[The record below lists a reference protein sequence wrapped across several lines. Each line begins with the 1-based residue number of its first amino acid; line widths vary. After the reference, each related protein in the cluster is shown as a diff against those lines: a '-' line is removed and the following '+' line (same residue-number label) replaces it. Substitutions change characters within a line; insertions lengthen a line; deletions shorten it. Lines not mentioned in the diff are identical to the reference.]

1 MALTKHEITFDADQI
16 RSEVA
21 ALAESLGERAER
33 VAGRAAEWVAPTV
46 DRART
51 SADRL
56 AKEAAG
62 AAKEA
67 QQRIEVLSEDT
78 RLRAERA
85 ASAARTAIEAPGSVT
100 ERAQRATVAAVNAV
114 QKPAPRKCR
123 RALKTLCW
131 LTVAGVAAG
140 AAYVVWRRS
149 QPVEDPW
156 AEEYWADS
164 TDDVAEEPVEAAA
177 Q

>member
-1 MALTKHEITFDADQI
+1 MELTKHEITFDTDQI
-16 RSEVA
+16 RSDVA

-33 VAGRAAEWVAPTV
+33 AAGRAAEWVAPAV

-51 SADRL
+51 GADRL
-56 AKEAAG
+56 AKETAE

-67 QQRIEVLSEDT
+67 QERIEVLNEDT
-78 RLRAERA
+78 RSRAERA
-85 ASAARTAIEAPGSVT
+85 ASAARTAIEAPGTVT
-100 ERAQRATVAAVNAV
+100 ERAQRATVAAVNAA
-114 QKPAPRKCR
+114 QTPAPRKSR
-123 RALKTLCW
+123 RVLKSLCW

-164 TDDVAEEPVEAAA
+164 TDDVEDADAK
-177 Q
+177 